1 MTKNSSSVF
10 SPYVLRLLKDFLKLF
25 KNTFKKRQ
33 QQKQLGWRENYILF
47 AMDGLS
53 LACGKVTDLELWFN
67 DTGLI
72 TLPKTFDCFLI
83 YHGIGELHLGLTG
96 ILTGI
101 KE

>member
-1 MTKNSSSVF
+1 MCCA
-10 SPYVLRLLKDFLKLF
+10 LLKIL
-25 KNTFKKRQ
+25 NTFKKTQ
-33 QQKQLGWRENYILF
+33 QQKQLWWRENTFYL
-47 AMDGLS
+47 DGLS
-53 LACGKVTDLELWFN
+53 LACGKVTDLESWFN

-83 YHGIGELHLGLTG
+83 YHGIGELHLGLRG